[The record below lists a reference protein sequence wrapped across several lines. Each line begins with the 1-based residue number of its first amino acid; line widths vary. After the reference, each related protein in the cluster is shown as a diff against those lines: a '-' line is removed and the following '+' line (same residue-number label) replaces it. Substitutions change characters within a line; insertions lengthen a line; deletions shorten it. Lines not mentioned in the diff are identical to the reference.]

1 MDTLPLSRAFTLI
14 EPGPVTL
21 ITTNDGRKDNI
32 MTITWTMVLDFSA
45 SFAITTGPWNH
56 SFAALQET
64 RECVIAIPAADLIDK
79 VVGVGTCTGA
89 DTDKFEK
96 FGFTP
101 LKAKHVQAP
110 LIKECLA
117 NIECRVVDIVDLA
130 GEPFVALR
138 PNTLLRSQID
148 LALMRQGGAFRPV
161 METGS
166 GVTACSMVARGVG
179 VSISD
184 PIVARSFVGH
194 GVVMRPLSS
203 PMKLTYG
210 FLVEPA
216 STINPLIRKMAMCVI
231 EAVEELGGDFVTTA
245 PFLESRA
252 FPFLAGTAGKGRP

>member
-1 MDTLPLSRAFTLI
+1 MDTLPLSSAFTLI

-117 NIECRVVDIVDLA
+117 NIECRVVDIVDRHSIVVLEGVAAYFDNARAEKRMLHAVGDGTFVVDGEKLDRREMMRTKLPA
-130 GEPFVALR
+130 G
-138 PNTLLRSQID
+138 I
-148 LALMRQGGAFRPV
+148 
-161 METGS
+161 
-166 GVTACSMVARGVG
+166 
-179 VSISD
+179 
-184 PIVARSFVGH
+184 
-194 GVVMRPLSS
+194 
-203 PMKLTYG
+203 
-210 FLVEPA
+210 
-216 STINPLIRKMAMCVI
+216 
-231 EAVEELGGDFVTTA
+231 
-245 PFLESRA
+245 
-252 FPFLAGTAGKGRP
+252 